1 MLLTRSRL
9 CTGPKPGSSLH
20 LHVLG
25 TPPAFVLSQDQTLRE
40 ELPQRV
46 VRKFAGASSGRKLC
60 RDRRRSESW
69 ACPWWDQA
77 LAPAVRRHEA
87 ETDTAPPTDKGGGL
101 EPDVH
106 RGLRSARRGQ
116 FWTAAQTAPREERS
130 NDGVE
135 PGHISRPGFGRRVC
149 MLLSF
154 QRPSHLLQE
163 GDPPQGRA
171 RVLEP
176 VPGRTDEYS
185 AQNRRRRGGDASR
198 VGGPPVRDGQDRT
211 WTLIVRSRAR
221 SSKSISTICCQ
232 TPRASRPST
241 TGIVSDGP
249 MRAARRWAWELES
262 WLSRLCS

>member
-9 CTGPKPGSSLH
+9 CPGPKPGSSLH

-46 VRKFAGASSGRKLC
+46 VRKFVGASGGRKLC

-69 ACPWWDQA
+69 ACPWWDQT
-77 LAPAVRRHEA
+77 LAPTVRRHIA
-87 ETDTAPPTDKGGGL
+87 GTDTAPSANKGREL

-116 FWTAAQTAPREERS
+116 FWHRRSRCSPREAFERRRRTWTH
-130 NDGVE
+130 
-135 PGHISRPGFGRRVC
+135 PRPGFGRRVC

-154 QRPSHLLQE
+154 QRPSHLFQE

-185 AQNRRRRGGDASR
+185 AQNRRRRKGDASR
-198 VGGPPVRDGQDRT
+198 VGGPLVQDGQDRT

-221 SSKSISTICCQ
+221 SSKSMSTICCQ
-232 TPRASRPST
+232 TPRARRPST

-249 MRAARRWAWELES
+249 ISAARRWAWELES